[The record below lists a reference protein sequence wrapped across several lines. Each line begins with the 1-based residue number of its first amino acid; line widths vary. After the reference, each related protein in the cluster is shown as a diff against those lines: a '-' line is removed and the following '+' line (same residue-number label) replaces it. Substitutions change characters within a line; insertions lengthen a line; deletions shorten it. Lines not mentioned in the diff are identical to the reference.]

1 MDEIE
6 ILHSDMLNQC
16 EERATVPFESYQ
28 ELEDNYEKLEHEFI
42 EFKQDIFN
50 FVVDERFGELVEYL
64 KQKGVF

>member
-28 ELEDNYEKLEHEFI
+28 ELEDKHEKLEHEFI

-50 FVVDERFGELVEYL
+50 LVVDERFGELAEYL

>member
-42 EFKQDIFN
+42 EFKQDVFN

>member
-42 EFKQDIFN
+42 EFKQDVFN
-50 FVVDERFGELVEYL
+50 LVVDERFGELVEYL

>member
-1 MDEIE
+1 MNEKE

-28 ELEDNYEKLEHEFI
+28 ELEDKYEKLEHEFI

-50 FVVDERFGELVEYL
+50 FVVDERFGELAEYL

>member
-6 ILHSDMLNQC
+6 ILHSEMLNQC

-42 EFKQDIFN
+42 EFKQDVFN
-50 FVVDERFGELVEYL
+50 LIVDERFGELAEYL